1 MAAGDQQGDEGGE
14 LRRVE
19 PVGGEGDAQ
28 QRLELTARPHHRNQH
43 PDGRAVLIADERG
56 KPTEQ
61 ILVSFGHGR
70 IVPVAVA
77 GLLADSH

>member
-1 MAAGDQQGDEGGE
+1 MVVPPA
-14 LRRVE
+14 
-19 PVGGEGDAQ
+19 
-28 QRLELTARPHHRNQH
+28 RLELTTRPHHRNEH
-43 PDGRAVLIADERG
+43 PDGRAVLVADERG
-56 KPTEQ
+56 ESAEQ

>member
-1 MAAGDQQGDEGGE
+1 
-14 LRRVE
+14 
-19 PVGGEGDAQ
+19 
-28 QRLELTARPHHRNQH
+28 
-43 PDGRAVLIADERG
+43 VLVADERG
-56 KPTEQ
+56 ESAEQ